1 MLAGSTSVLVHNSS
15 CPRFVAD
22 SSGNI
27 VELPQVKSSISKQK
41 QDRHILG
48 GNGYKGGGYFNSH
61 GDAQAVL
68 DAYHSGAAE
77 VMGITKTGNIQIRVR
92 SVVGYDNN
100 PAMNRLG
107 VPTNI
112 FMIKGTKSPSIVPMN
127 PNASA
132 P

>member
-1 MLAGSTSVLVHNSS
+1 MATSLISREWALGSKD
-15 CPRFVAD
+15 R
-22 SSGNI
+22 SGLSRSLIWRVSN
-27 VELPQVKSSISKQK
+27 QN
-41 QDRHILG
+41 ILG
-48 GNGYKGGGYFNSH
+48 GNWYRGGGYFNSH

-68 DAYHSGAAE
+68 DAYHSGAAQI
-77 VMGITKTGNIQIRVR
+77 MGITRSGNIQIRVT
-92 SVVGYDNN
+92 SIVGYDNN

-112 FMIKGTKSPSIVPMN
+112 FMIKGTKSPSVVPMN